1 MDSLCD
7 MSMKSRIILSCVLAW
22 SCLAIPAGARERLYL
37 EQISVSEN
45 LPHTDV
51 SAITGDDEG
60 FLWFGT
66 YSGLCRYDG
75 IRMEVF
81 NVTNSILKSSRIKS
95 LYFPGDSLLYI
106 GTETGGLSVYDT
118 GNDRFVRTI
127 PVPLNNVNGMFG
139 HDGKICI
146 CTDAGIS
153 LLDLADSS
161 FKMDSHWLAS
171 GVMGGCSIPGKGM
184 VLCTPAGLCLY
195 EETSGGG
202 VRLKAIP
209 A

>member
-1 MDSLCD
+1 
-7 MSMKSRIILSCVLAW
+7 MKFRIILFCIPVLC
-22 SCLAIPAGARERLYL
+22 CLMNVAEARERLYL

-51 SAITGDDEG
+51 SAITGDNEG

-153 LLDLADSS
+153 LLDMADSS